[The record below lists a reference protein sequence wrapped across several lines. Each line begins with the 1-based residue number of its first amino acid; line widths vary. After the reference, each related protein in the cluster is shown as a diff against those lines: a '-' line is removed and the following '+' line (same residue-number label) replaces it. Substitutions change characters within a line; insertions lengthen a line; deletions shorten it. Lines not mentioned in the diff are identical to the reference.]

1 MTSNNEDGYKVQ
13 VSDEDLNTLLDYKLE
28 QSSASFLDTSELSDE
43 RQKSTYEY
51 AMIPQGHLKP
61 QGVSRIVSS
70 DTVEA
75 IEGYT
80 AVLSELLFDNNKL
93 AKFKAYDRTPLAY
106 HKATAASEL
115 INHCLFS
122 KNRGWSIL
130 NTWLKSALMWKLSAV
145 TWTYASEEKI
155 SFEEYE
161 VIDST
166 ALDVQLADPEITTTG
181 DIYLDEQTGNYLDVR
196 LKRTKVTNKVVV
208 SPVPPETLR
217 VGRGA
222 TGIHDAS
229 FVGFEEEMTR
239 SEIRERWPDE
249 AEGIDWSS
257 VESNVHYAT
266 QLNTDSLARKQAI
279 GTTLLLGS
287 GDDNQLEATESAVVL
302 RCWVY
307 VDRDGDGIAEL
318 KYIVRVGD
326 TILEEDDADHIQ
338 VATFTPFEIPFELEG
353 LSMSDMVRPST
364 LASTAILRGFVEN
377 TYLTNYA
384 PKIADPNVVDFS
396 ALQNMKPKQ
405 IIASNGNPQ
414 GAVASLPPET
424 ISTGTVPLLQF
435 LQGHKEQATGLSK
448 AAQGLNDA
456 LYVSGNSEAKVA
468 QVQSAAQIR
477 IQFIARRFMETGGRE
492 LLEGIYRT
500 MQKEMRGGSVGGY
513 TGNQRYLDVLIND
526 LPGIEYMSVEADVG
540 DASNQT
546 QLQKLQMIGQQILPA
561 LRDAGAGA
569 VVAPTAASTIAV
581 QAFDAL
587 GLDPLDYLIDINT
600 DEFKQKAEEGQK
612 KDQEAQAKAKQLE
625 ELTQKLAVDLQ
636 QANIDYTNVQAQN
649 AIQDNLK
656 QLMVALDKSEQ
667 EWSKLALEAGKEQ
680 QPMPTKTNIDVLYA
694 KAQGL
699 VTDVMVT
706 TAGATD
712 ASNPAAPQSPQT
724 GDFSG
729 VAGQEGDP
737 VSKLLGV
744 SALN

>member
-28 QSSASFLDTSELSDE
+28 QASASFLDTSELSDE

-106 HKATAASEL
+106 HRATAASEL
-115 INHCLFS
+115 LNHCLFS
-122 KNRGWSIL
+122 KNRGWSVL

-145 TWTYASEEKI
+145 TWTYASEEKV

-166 ALDVQLADPEITTTG
+166 ALDVLLSDPEITTTG

-208 SPVPPETLR
+208 SAVPPETLR

-239 SEIRERWPDE
+239 SEIRERWPE
-249 AEGIDWSS
+249 AAEGVDWSS
-257 VESNVHYAT
+257 VDSNIHYAMN
-266 QLNTDSLARKQAI
+266 LNTDSLARKQAI

-326 TILEEDDADHIQ
+326 TILEEEDADHIQ

-414 GAVASLPPET
+414 GAVASLPPEQ

-456 LYVSGNSEAKVA
+456 LYVSGNSEAKVS

-500 MQKEMRGGSVGGY
+500 MQKEMRGGSVGDY

-600 DEFKQKAEEGQK
+600 DEFKKKAEEGQK
-612 KDQEAQAKAKQLE
+612 SDQEAQAKAKQLE

-636 QANIDYTNVQAQN
+636 KANIDYTNVQAQN

-699 VTDVMVT
+699 VADVMVT

-712 ASNPAAPQSPQT
+712 ASNLATPQEAQPM
-724 GDFSG
+724 GPSG
-729 VAGQEGDP
+729 V
-737 VSKLLGV
+737 LG
-744 SALN
+744 

>member
-1 MTSNNEDGYKVQ
+1 MASYNNEDGYKVQ
-13 VSDEDLNTLLDYKLE
+13 VSDEELNTLLDYKLA

-51 AMIPQGHLKP
+51 AMIPEGHLKP

-115 INHCLFS
+115 LNHCLFS
-122 KNRGWSIL
+122 KNRGWSVL

-145 TWTYASEEKI
+145 TWEYASDETI

-161 VIDST
+161 TIDST
-166 ALDVQLADPEITTTG
+166 ALDVLLSDPEITTTG

-196 LKRTKVTNKVVV
+196 LKRTKVTNKVIV
-208 SPVPPETLR
+208 SAVPPESLR

-222 TGIHDAS
+222 TGVHDAS

-239 SEIRERWPDE
+239 SEIRERWPEQAVNVNWATVD
-249 AEGIDWSS
+249 SS
-257 VESNVHYAT
+257 INYAT
-266 QLNTDSLARKQAI
+266 ELNTDSLARKQAI

-287 GDDNQLEATESAVVL
+287 GDDSQLEATESAVVL

-326 TILEEDDADHIQ
+326 TILEEEDSDHIQ

-414 GAVASLPPET
+414 GAVASLPPEQ

-456 LYVSGNSEAKVA
+456 LYVSGNSEAKVS
-468 QVQSAAQIR
+468 QVQSAAQLR

-492 LLEGIYRT
+492 LLEGIYLT
-500 MQKEMRGGSVGGY
+500 MRKEMRGGSVGDY
-513 TGNQRYLDVLIND
+513 TGNQRYLDVLIDD

-600 DEFKQKAEEGQK
+600 DEFKAKAEEGQK
-612 KDQEAQAKAKQLE
+612 KDQEAKAKAAKLE

-706 TAGATD
+706 TAGASD
-712 ASNPAAPQSPQT
+712 ASNLNAPQEPQPM
-724 GDFSG
+724 GPSG
-729 VAGQEGDP
+729 V
-737 VSKLLGV
+737 LG
-744 SALN
+744 

>member
-106 HKATAASEL
+106 HRATAASEL
-115 INHCLFS
+115 LNHCLFS
-122 KNRGWSIL
+122 KNRGWSVL

-145 TWTYASEEKI
+145 TWTYASEEKV

-166 ALDVQLADPEITTTG
+166 ALDVLLSDPEITTTG

-208 SPVPPETLR
+208 SAVPPETLR

-239 SEIRERWPDE
+239 SEIRERWPE
-249 AEGIDWSS
+249 AAEGVDWSS
-257 VESNVHYAT
+257 VDSNIHYAMN
-266 QLNTDSLARKQAI
+266 LNTDSLARKQAI

-326 TILEEDDADHIQ
+326 TILEEEDADHIQ

-414 GAVASLPPET
+414 GAVASLPPEQ

-456 LYVSGNSEAKVA
+456 LYVSGNSEAKVS
-468 QVQSAAQIR
+468 QVQSAAQLR

-500 MQKEMRGGSVGGY
+500 MQKEMRGGSVGDY

-546 QLQKLQMIGQQILPA
+546 QLQKLQMIGPQILPA

-600 DEFKQKAEEGQK
+600 DEFKKKAEEGQK
-612 KDQEAQAKAKQLE
+612 SDQEAQAKAKQLE

-636 QANIDYTNVQAQN
+636 KANIDYTNVQAQN

-699 VTDVMVT
+699 VADVMVT
-706 TAGATD
+706 TAGASD
-712 ASNPAAPQSPQT
+712 ASNLATPQEAQPM
-724 GDFSG
+724 GPSG
-729 VAGQEGDP
+729 V
-737 VSKLLGV
+737 LG
-744 SALN
+744 

>member
-115 INHCLFS
+115 LNHCLFS
-122 KNRGWSIL
+122 KNRGWSVL

-145 TWTYASEEKI
+145 TWTYASEEKV

-166 ALDVQLADPEITTTG
+166 ALDVLLSDPEITTTG

-208 SPVPPETLR
+208 SAVPPETLR

-239 SEIRERWPDE
+239 SEIRERWPE
-249 AEGIDWSS
+249 AAEGVDWSA
-257 VESNVHYAT
+257 VESGIHYAT
-266 QLNTDSLARKQAI
+266 QLNTDSLARKRAI

-326 TILEEDDADHIQ
+326 TILEEEDADHIQ

-414 GAVASLPPET
+414 GAVASLPPEQ

-456 LYVSGNSEAKVA
+456 LYVSGNSEAKVS

-500 MQKEMRGGSVGGY
+500 MQKEMRGGSVGDY

-546 QLQKLQMIGQQILPA
+546 QLQKLQMIGTQILPA

-600 DEFKQKAEEGQK
+600 DEFKKKAEEGQK
-612 KDQEAQAKAKQLE
+612 SDQEAQAKAKQLE

-636 QANIDYTNVQAQN
+636 KANIDYTNVQAQN

-699 VTDVMVT
+699 VADVMVT

-712 ASNPAAPQSPQT
+712 ASNLATPQEAQPM
-724 GDFSG
+724 GPSG
-729 VAGQEGDP
+729 V
-737 VSKLLGV
+737 LG
-744 SALN
+744 

>member
-28 QSSASFLDTSELSDE
+28 QASASFLDTSELSDE

-106 HKATAASEL
+106 HRATAASEL
-115 INHCLFS
+115 LNHCLFS
-122 KNRGWSIL
+122 KNRGWSVL

-145 TWTYASEEKI
+145 TWTYASEEKV

-166 ALDVQLADPEITTTG
+166 ALDVLLSDPEITTTG

-208 SPVPPETLR
+208 SAVPPETLR

-239 SEIRERWPDE
+239 SEIRERWPE
-249 AEGIDWSS
+249 AAEGVDWSS
-257 VESNVHYAT
+257 VDSNIHYAMN
-266 QLNTDSLARKQAI
+266 LNTDSLARKQAI

-326 TILEEDDADHIQ
+326 TILEEEDADHIQ

-414 GAVASLPPET
+414 GAVASLPPEQ

-456 LYVSGNSEAKVA
+456 LYVSGNSEAKVS
-468 QVQSAAQIR
+468 QVQSAAQLR

-500 MQKEMRGGSVGGY
+500 MQKEMRGGSVGDY

-600 DEFKQKAEEGQK
+600 DEFKKKAEEGQK
-612 KDQEAQAKAKQLE
+612 SDQEAQAKAKQLE

-636 QANIDYTNVQAQN
+636 KANIDYTNVQAQN

-699 VTDVMVT
+699 VADVMVT

-712 ASNPAAPQSPQT
+712 ASNLATPQEAQPM
-724 GDFSG
+724 GPSG
-729 VAGQEGDP
+729 V
-737 VSKLLGV
+737 LG
-744 SALN
+744 

>member
-1 MTSNNEDGYKVQ
+1 MTSNNEDGYKVK
-13 VSDEDLNTLLDYKLE
+13 VSDEDLTTLLDYKLA

-93 AKFKAYDRTPLAY
+93 AKFKAYDRTPLAL

-115 INHCLFS
+115 LNHCLFS
-122 KNRGWSIL
+122 KNRGWSVL

-145 TWTYASEEKI
+145 TWTYASEEKV

-161 VIDST
+161 TIDST
-166 ALDVQLADPEITTTG
+166 ALDVQLSDPEITTTG

-208 SPVPPETLR
+208 SAVPPETLR

-239 SEIRERWPDE
+239 SEIRERWPE
-249 AEGIDWSS
+249 AAEGVDWSS
-257 VESNVHYAT
+257 VDSNIHYAMN
-266 QLNTDSLARKQAI
+266 LNTDSLARKQAI

-326 TILEEDDADHIQ
+326 TILEEEDADHIQ

-414 GAVASLPPET
+414 GAVASLPPEQ

-456 LYVSGNSEAKVA
+456 LYVSGNSEAKVS
-468 QVQSAAQIR
+468 QVQSAAQLR

-500 MQKEMRGGSVGGY
+500 MQKEMRGGSVGDY

-600 DEFKQKAEEGQK
+600 DEFKKKAEEGQK
-612 KDQEAQAKAKQLE
+612 SDQEAQAKAKQLE

-636 QANIDYTNVQAQN
+636 KANIDYTNVQAQN

-699 VTDVMVT
+699 VADVMVT
-706 TAGATD
+706 TAGASD
-712 ASNPAAPQSPQT
+712 ASNLATPQEAQPM
-724 GDFSG
+724 GPSG
-729 VAGQEGDP
+729 V
-737 VSKLLGV
+737 LG
-744 SALN
+744 

>member
-115 INHCLFS
+115 LNHCLFS

-145 TWTYASEEKI
+145 TWTYASEEKV

-166 ALDVQLADPEITTTG
+166 ALDVLLSDPEITTTG

-208 SPVPPETLR
+208 SAVPPETLR

-239 SEIRERWPDE
+239 SEIRERWPE
-249 AEGIDWSS
+249 AAEGVDWSS
-257 VESNVHYAT
+257 VDSNIHYAMN
-266 QLNTDSLARKQAI
+266 LNTDSLARKQAI

-326 TILEEDDADHIQ
+326 TILEEEDADHIQ

-414 GAVASLPPET
+414 GAVASLPPEQ

-456 LYVSGNSEAKVA
+456 LYVSGNSEAKVS

-500 MQKEMRGGSVGGY
+500 MQKEMRGGSVGDY

-569 VVAPTAASTIAV
+569 VVSPTAASTIAV

-600 DEFKQKAEEGQK
+600 DEFKKKAEEGQK
-612 KDQEAQAKAKQLE
+612 SDQEAQAKAKQLE

-636 QANIDYTNVQAQN
+636 KANIDYTNVQAQN

-699 VTDVMVT
+699 VADVMVT

-712 ASNPAAPQSPQT
+712 ASNLATPQEAQPM
-724 GDFSG
+724 GPSG
-729 VAGQEGDP
+729 V
-737 VSKLLGV
+737 LG
-744 SALN
+744 

>member
-1 MTSNNEDGYKVQ
+1 MASNNEDGYKVA
-13 VSDEDLNTLLDYKLE
+13 VSDEDLTTLLDYKLS
-28 QSSASFLDTSELSDE
+28 QASASFLDTSELSDE

-51 AMIPQGHLKP
+51 AMIAQGHLKP

-115 INHCLFS
+115 LNHCLFS

-239 SEIRERWPDE
+239 SEIRERWPE
-249 AEGIDWSS
+249 QAEGIDWSA

-414 GAVASLPPET
+414 GAVASLPPEQ

-492 LLEGIYRT
+492 LLEGLYMT

-513 TGNQRYLDVLIND
+513 TGNQRYLDVSIND

-712 ASNPAAPQSPQT
+712 ASNPAMPQEAPT

-729 VAGQEGDP
+729 VAG
-737 VSKLLGV
+737 
-744 SALN
+744 

>member
-1 MTSNNEDGYKVQ
+1 MTSYNEDGYKVQ
-13 VSDEDLNTLLDYKLE
+13 VSDEELNTLLDYKLT

-93 AKFKAYDRTPLAY
+93 AKFKSYDRTPLAY
-106 HKATAASEL
+106 HRATAASEL
-115 INHCLFS
+115 LNHCLFS
-122 KNRGWSIL
+122 KNRGWSVL

-145 TWTYASEEKI
+145 TWTYASEETI

-161 VIDST
+161 TIDST
-166 ALDVQLADPEITTTG
+166 SLDVELADPEITTTG

-208 SPVPPETLR
+208 SAVPPESLR

-239 SEIRERWPDE
+239 SEIRERWPE
-249 AEGIDWSS
+249 QAESVDWST
-257 VESNVHYAT
+257 VETGVHYAT
-266 QLNTDSLARKQAI
+266 ELNTDALARKQAI

-287 GDDNQLEATESAVVL
+287 GDDNQLEATESAVIL

-326 TILEEDDADHIQ
+326 TILEEEDADHIQ

-414 GAVASLPPET
+414 GAVASLPPEQ

-456 LYVSGNSEAKVA
+456 LYVSGNSEAKVS
-468 QVQSAAQIR
+468 QVQSAAQLR

-500 MQKEMRGGSVGGY
+500 MRKEMRGGSVGDY
-513 TGNQRYLDVLIND
+513 TGNQRYLDVLIDD

-600 DEFKQKAEEGQK
+600 DEFKAKAEEGQK
-612 KDQEAQAKAKQLE
+612 KDQEAKAKAAKLE

-667 EWSKLALEAGKEQ
+667 EWSKLALDAGKEQ
-680 QPMPTKTNIDVLYA
+680 QPMPTKTNIDTLYA
-694 KAQGL
+694 KAQAL
-699 VTDVMVT
+699 VTNVMTT
-706 TAGATD
+706 TAGAT
-712 ASNPAAPQSPQT
+712 AAPTAPEEAPM
-724 GDFSG
+724 GAPPG
-729 VAGQEGDP
+729 V
-737 VSKLLGV
+737 LG
-744 SALN
+744 

>member
-106 HKATAASEL
+106 HRATAASEL
-115 INHCLFS
+115 LNHCLFS
-122 KNRGWSIL
+122 KNRGWSVL

-145 TWTYASEEKI
+145 TWTYASEEKV

-166 ALDVQLADPEITTTG
+166 ALDVLLSDPEITTTG

-208 SPVPPETLR
+208 SAVPPETLR

-239 SEIRERWPDE
+239 SEIRERWPE
-249 AEGIDWSS
+249 AAEGVDWSS
-257 VESNVHYAT
+257 VDSNIHYAMN
-266 QLNTDSLARKQAI
+266 LNTDSLARKQAI

-326 TILEEDDADHIQ
+326 TILEEEDADHIQ

-384 PKIADPNVVDFS
+384 PKIADQNVVDFS

-414 GAVASLPPET
+414 GAVASLPPEQ

-456 LYVSGNSEAKVA
+456 LYVSGNSEAKVS
-468 QVQSAAQIR
+468 QVQSAAQLR

-500 MQKEMRGGSVGGY
+500 MQKEMRGGSVGDY

-600 DEFKQKAEEGQK
+600 DEFKKKAEEGQK
-612 KDQEAQAKAKQLE
+612 SDQEAQAKAKQLE

-636 QANIDYTNVQAQN
+636 KANIDYTNVQAQN

-699 VTDVMVT
+699 VADVMVT

-712 ASNPAAPQSPQT
+712 ASNLATPQEAQPM
-724 GDFSG
+724 GPSG
-729 VAGQEGDP
+729 V
-737 VSKLLGV
+737 LG
-744 SALN
+744 

>member
-115 INHCLFS
+115 LNHCLFS

-145 TWTYASEEKI
+145 TWTYASEEKV

-166 ALDVQLADPEITTTG
+166 ALDVLLSDPEITTTG

-208 SPVPPETLR
+208 SAVPPETLR

-239 SEIRERWPDE
+239 SEIRERWPE
-249 AEGIDWSS
+249 AAEGVDWSS
-257 VESNVHYAT
+257 VDSNVHYAT
-266 QLNTDSLARKQAI
+266 NLNTDSLARKQAI

-326 TILEEDDADHIQ
+326 TILEEEDADHIQ

-414 GAVASLPPET
+414 GAVASLPPEQ

-456 LYVSGNSEAKVA
+456 LYVSGNSEAKVS
-468 QVQSAAQIR
+468 QVQSAAQLR

-500 MQKEMRGGSVGGY
+500 MQKEMRGGSVGDY

-600 DEFKQKAEEGQK
+600 DEFKKKAEEGQK
-612 KDQEAQAKAKQLE
+612 SDQEAQAKAKQLE

-636 QANIDYTNVQAQN
+636 KANIDYTNVQAQN

-699 VTDVMVT
+699 VADVMVT

-712 ASNPAAPQSPQT
+712 ASNLATPQEAQPM
-724 GDFSG
+724 GPSG
-729 VAGQEGDP
+729 V
-737 VSKLLGV
+737 LG
-744 SALN
+744 

>member
-115 INHCLFS
+115 LNHCLFS

-145 TWTYASEEKI
+145 TWTYASEEKV

-166 ALDVQLADPEITTTG
+166 ALDVLLSDPEITTTG

-208 SPVPPETLR
+208 SAVPPETLR

-239 SEIRERWPDE
+239 SEIRERWPE
-249 AEGIDWSS
+249 AAEGVDWSS
-257 VESNVHYAT
+257 VDSNIHYAMN
-266 QLNTDSLARKQAI
+266 LNTDSLARKQAI

-326 TILEEDDADHIQ
+326 TILEEEDADHIQ

-414 GAVASLPPET
+414 GAVASLPPEQ

-456 LYVSGNSEAKVA
+456 LYVSGNSEAKVS
-468 QVQSAAQIR
+468 QVQSAAQLR

-500 MQKEMRGGSVGGY
+500 MQKEMRGGSVGDY

-600 DEFKQKAEEGQK
+600 DEFKKKAEEGQK
-612 KDQEAQAKAKQLE
+612 SDQEAQAKAKQLE

-636 QANIDYTNVQAQN
+636 KANIDYTNVQAQN

-699 VTDVMVT
+699 VADVMVT

-712 ASNPAAPQSPQT
+712 ASNLATPQETQPM
-724 GDFSG
+724 GPSG
-729 VAGQEGDP
+729 V
-737 VSKLLGV
+737 LG
-744 SALN
+744 

>member
-115 INHCLFS
+115 LNHCLFS

-145 TWTYASEEKI
+145 TWTYASEEKV

-166 ALDVQLADPEITTTG
+166 ALDVLLSDPEITTTG

-208 SPVPPETLR
+208 SAVPPETLR

-239 SEIRERWPDE
+239 SEIRERWPE
-249 AEGIDWSS
+249 AAEGVDWSS
-257 VESNVHYAT
+257 VDSNIHYAMN
-266 QLNTDSLARKQAI
+266 LNTDSLARKQAI

-326 TILEEDDADHIQ
+326 TILEEEDADHIQ

-414 GAVASLPPET
+414 GAVASLPPEQ

-456 LYVSGNSEAKVA
+456 LYVSGNSEAKVS
-468 QVQSAAQIR
+468 QVQSAAQLR

-500 MQKEMRGGSVGGY
+500 MQKEMRGGSVGDY

-546 QLQKLQMIGQQILPA
+546 QLQKLQMIGTQILPA

-600 DEFKQKAEEGQK
+600 DEFKKKAEEGQK
-612 KDQEAQAKAKQLE
+612 SDQEAQAKAKQLE

-636 QANIDYTNVQAQN
+636 KANIDYTNVQAQN

-699 VTDVMVT
+699 VADVMVT

-712 ASNPAAPQSPQT
+712 ASNLATPQEAQPM
-724 GDFSG
+724 GPSG
-729 VAGQEGDP
+729 V
-737 VSKLLGV
+737 LG
-744 SALN
+744 

>member
-1 MTSNNEDGYKVQ
+1 MTSNNEDGYKVK
-13 VSDEDLNTLLDYKLE
+13 VSDEDLTTLLDYKLA

-93 AKFKAYDRTPLAY
+93 AKFKAYDRTPLAL

-115 INHCLFS
+115 LNHCLFS
-122 KNRGWSIL
+122 KNRGWSVL

-145 TWTYASEEKI
+145 TWTYASEEKV

-166 ALDVQLADPEITTTG
+166 ALDVLLSDPEITTTG
-181 DIYLDEQTGNYLDVR
+181 DIYLDERSGNYLDVR

-208 SPVPPETLR
+208 SAVPPETLR

-239 SEIRERWPDE
+239 SEIRERWPE
-249 AEGIDWSS
+249 AAEGVDWSS
-257 VESNVHYAT
+257 VESGIHYAT

-326 TILEEDDADHIQ
+326 TILEEEDADHIQ

-414 GAVASLPPET
+414 GAVASLPPEQ

-456 LYVSGNSEAKVA
+456 LYVSGNSEAKVS

-492 LLEGIYRT
+492 LLEGIYLT
-500 MQKEMRGGSVGGY
+500 MQKEMRGGSVGAY
-513 TGNQRYLDVLIND
+513 TGNARYLNVLIDD
-526 LPGIEYMSVEADVG
+526 LPGIEFMSVEADVG

-546 QLQKLQMIGQQILPA
+546 KIQKLNMIGQQILPA

-581 QAFDAL
+581 QAFEAL

-600 DEFKQKAEEGQK
+600 EEFRQKAEEGQK
-612 KDQEAQAKAKQLE
+612 SDQEAQAKAKMLE
-625 ELTQKLAVDLQ
+625 EETQKLAVAMQ
-636 QANIDYTNVQAQN
+636 QSNIDYTNVQAQN

-667 EWSKLALEAGKEQ
+667 EWTKIGLDAGKHEQ
-680 QPMPTKTNIDVLYA
+680 VMPAKSDIDALYA
-694 KAQGL
+694 KAQKL
-699 VTDVMVT
+699 VSNVMM
-706 TAGATD
+706 
-712 ASNPAAPQSPQT
+712 SNVPAADADPQGLPAQQPNPEQ
-724 GDFSG
+724 
-729 VAGQEGDP
+729 QEG
-737 VSKLLGV
+737 VGV
-744 SALN
+744 

>member
-1 MTSNNEDGYKVQ
+1 MTSNNEDGYKVK

-28 QSSASFLDTSELSDE
+28 QASASFLDTSELSDE

-115 INHCLFS
+115 LNHCLFS

-145 TWTYASEEKI
+145 TWTYASEEKV

-166 ALDVQLADPEITTTG
+166 ALDVLLSDPEITTTG

-208 SPVPPETLR
+208 SAVPPETLR

-239 SEIRERWPDE
+239 SEIRERWPE
-249 AEGIDWSS
+249 AAEGVDWSS
-257 VESNVHYAT
+257 VDSNIHYAMN
-266 QLNTDSLARKQAI
+266 LNTDSLARKQAI

-326 TILEEDDADHIQ
+326 TILEEEDADHIQ

-414 GAVASLPPET
+414 GAVASLPPEQ

-456 LYVSGNSEAKVA
+456 LYVSGNSEAKVS
-468 QVQSAAQIR
+468 QVQSAAQLR

-500 MQKEMRGGSVGGY
+500 MQKEMRGGSVGDY

-600 DEFKQKAEEGQK
+600 DEFKKKAEEGQK
-612 KDQEAQAKAKQLE
+612 SDQEAQAKAKQLE

-636 QANIDYTNVQAQN
+636 KANIDYTNVQAQN

-699 VTDVMVT
+699 VADVMVT
-706 TAGATD
+706 TAGASD
-712 ASNPAAPQSPQT
+712 ASNLATPQEAQPM
-724 GDFSG
+724 GPSG
-729 VAGQEGDP
+729 V
-737 VSKLLGV
+737 LG
-744 SALN
+744 

>member
-115 INHCLFS
+115 LNHCLFS

-145 TWTYASEEKI
+145 TWTYASEEKV

-166 ALDVQLADPEITTTG
+166 ALDVLLSDPEITTTG

-208 SPVPPETLR
+208 SAVPPETLR

-239 SEIRERWPDE
+239 SEIRERWPE
-249 AEGIDWSS
+249 AAEGVDWSS
-257 VESNVHYAT
+257 VDSNIHYAMN
-266 QLNTDSLARKQAI
+266 LNTDSLARKQAI

-326 TILEEDDADHIQ
+326 TILEEEDADHIQ

-414 GAVASLPPET
+414 GAVASLPPEQ

-456 LYVSGNSEAKVA
+456 LYVSGNSEAKVS
-468 QVQSAAQIR
+468 QVQSAAQLR

-500 MQKEMRGGSVGGY
+500 MQKEMRGGSVGDY

-600 DEFKQKAEEGQK
+600 DEFKKKAEEGQK
-612 KDQEAQAKAKQLE
+612 SDQEAQAKAKQLE

-636 QANIDYTNVQAQN
+636 KANIDYTNVQAQN

-699 VTDVMVT
+699 VADVMVT

-712 ASNPAAPQSPQT
+712 ASNLATPQEAQPM
-724 GDFSG
+724 GPSG
-729 VAGQEGDP
+729 V
-737 VSKLLGV
+737 LG
-744 SALN
+744 

>member
-1 MTSNNEDGYKVQ
+1 MSSNNEDGYKVA
-13 VSDEDLNTLLDYKLE
+13 VSDEELTTLLDYKLA
-28 QSSASFLDTSELSDE
+28 QSSSSFLDTSELSDE
-43 RQKSTYEY
+43 RQKSTFEY

-75 IEGYT
+75 IEGYS

-106 HKATAASEL
+106 HQATAASEL

-122 KNRGWSIL
+122 KNRGWSVL

-145 TWTYASEEKI
+145 TWSYVAEEKI
-155 SFEEYE
+155 SFEEYDT
-161 VIDST
+161 IDST
-166 ALDVQLADPEITTTG
+166 ALDVLLADPEITTTG
-181 DIYLDEQTGNYLDVR
+181 DIYLDEQSGNYLDVR
-196 LKRTKVTNKVVV
+196 LKRTKVTNKVIF
-208 SPVPPETLR
+208 SPVPPESLR
-217 VGRGA
+217 VNAGA
-222 TGIHDAS
+222 TGAHDAS
-229 FVGFEEEMTR
+229 FMGFEEEYTR
-239 SEIRERWPDE
+239 SEIRERWVE
-249 AEGIDWSS
+249 TAGGVDWAT
-257 VESNVHYAT
+257 VEDTISTAS
-266 QLNTDSLARKQAI
+266 NTDALARKRAI

-287 GDDNQLEATESAVVL
+287 GDDNQLEANQTAVVL
-302 RCWVY
+302 RCWTY

-338 VATFTPFEIPFELEG
+338 IATFTPFEIPFELEG

-405 IIASNGNPQ
+405 IIASNGNPMS
-414 GAVASLPPET
+414 AVASLPPEQ

-456 LYVSGNSEAKVA
+456 LYVSGNSEAKVS
-468 QVQSAAQIR
+468 QVQSAAQLR

-492 LLEGIYRT
+492 LLEGIYKT
-500 MQKEMRGGSVGGY
+500 MRKEMRGGSVGDY
-513 TGNQRYLDVLIND
+513 TGNQRYLDVSIDD
-526 LPGIEYMSVEADVG
+526 LPGIEYMTVEADVG

-546 QLQKLQMIGQQILPA
+546 KLQKLQMIGQQILPA

-600 DEFKQKAEEGQK
+600 EDFKQKAEEGQK
-612 KDQEAQAKAKQLE
+612 RDQEAQAKASKLE
-625 ELTQKLAVDLQ
+625 ELTQKLAIDLQ

-667 EWSKLALEAGKEQ
+667 EWSKLALDAGKEQ
-680 QPMPTKTNIDVLYA
+680 QPMPSKTNIDTLYA
-694 KAQGL
+694 KAQSL
-699 VTDVMVT
+699 VANVMTT
-706 TAGATD
+706 TAGVTD
-712 ASNPAAPQSPQT
+712 APTAPTEAPA
-724 GDFSG
+724 G
-729 VAGQEGDP
+729 VPMG
-737 VSKLLGV
+737 
-744 SALN
+744 

>member
-1 MTSNNEDGYKVQ
+1 MSSTNEDGYKVQ
-13 VSDEDLNTLLDYKLE
+13 VSNEDLNTLLDYKLE
-28 QSSASFLDTSELSDE
+28 QASASFLDTSELSDE

-51 AMIPQGHLKP
+51 AMIAQGHLKP

-500 MQKEMRGGSVGGY
+500 MQKEMRGGSVGDY

-546 QLQKLQMIGQQILPA
+546 QLQKLQMIGTQILPA

-729 VAGQEGDP
+729 VAG
-737 VSKLLGV
+737 
-744 SALN
+744 

>member
-115 INHCLFS
+115 LNHCLFS

-145 TWTYASEEKI
+145 TWTYASEEKV

-166 ALDVQLADPEITTTG
+166 ALDVLLSDPEITTTG

-208 SPVPPETLR
+208 SAVPPETLR

-239 SEIRERWPDE
+239 SEIRERWPE
-249 AEGIDWSS
+249 AAEGVDWSA
-257 VESNVHYAT
+257 VESGIHYAT

-326 TILEEDDADHIQ
+326 TILEEEDADHIQ

-414 GAVASLPPET
+414 GAVASLPPEQ

-456 LYVSGNSEAKVA
+456 LYVSGNSEAKVS
-468 QVQSAAQIR
+468 QVQSAAQLR

-500 MQKEMRGGSVGGY
+500 MQKEMRGGSVGDY

-600 DEFKQKAEEGQK
+600 DEFKKKAEEGQK
-612 KDQEAQAKAKQLE
+612 SDQEAQAKAKQLE

-636 QANIDYTNVQAQN
+636 KANIDYTNVQAQN

-699 VTDVMVT
+699 VADVMVT
-706 TAGATD
+706 TAGASD
-712 ASNPAAPQSPQT
+712 ASNLATPQEAQPM
-724 GDFSG
+724 GPSG
-729 VAGQEGDP
+729 V
-737 VSKLLGV
+737 LG
-744 SALN
+744 

>member
-1 MTSNNEDGYKVQ
+1 MSSTNEDGYKVQ
-13 VSDEDLNTLLDYKLE
+13 VSNEDLNTLLDYKLE
-28 QSSASFLDTSELSDE
+28 QASASFLDTSELSDE

-51 AMIPQGHLKP
+51 AMIAQGHLKP

-326 TILEEDDADHIQ
+326 TILEEEDADHIQ

-729 VAGQEGDP
+729 VAG
-737 VSKLLGV
+737 
-744 SALN
+744 

>member
-115 INHCLFS
+115 LNHCLFS

-145 TWTYASEEKI
+145 TWTYASEEKV

-166 ALDVQLADPEITTTG
+166 ALDVLLSDPEITTTG

-208 SPVPPETLR
+208 SAVPPETLR

-239 SEIRERWPDE
+239 SEIRERWPE
-249 AEGIDWSS
+249 AAEGVDWSS
-257 VESNVHYAT
+257 VDSNVHYAT
-266 QLNTDSLARKQAI
+266 NLNTDSLARKQAI

-326 TILEEDDADHIQ
+326 TILEEEDADHIQ

-414 GAVASLPPET
+414 GAVASLPPEQ

-456 LYVSGNSEAKVA
+456 LYVSGNSEAKVS

-500 MQKEMRGGSVGGY
+500 MQKEMRGGSVGDY

-600 DEFKQKAEEGQK
+600 DEFKKKAEEGQK
-612 KDQEAQAKAKQLE
+612 SDQEAQAKAKQLE

-636 QANIDYTNVQAQN
+636 KANIDYTNVQAQN

-699 VTDVMVT
+699 VADVMVT

-712 ASNPAAPQSPQT
+712 ASNLATPQEAQPM
-724 GDFSG
+724 GPSG
-729 VAGQEGDP
+729 V
-737 VSKLLGV
+737 LG
-744 SALN
+744 

>member
-1 MTSNNEDGYKVQ
+1 MTSNNEDGYKVK
-13 VSDEDLNTLLDYKLE
+13 VSDEDLTTLLDYKLA
-28 QSSASFLDTSELSDE
+28 QSSSSFLDTSELSDE

-93 AKFKAYDRTPLAY
+93 AKFKAYDRTPLAL

-115 INHCLFS
+115 LNHCLFS
-122 KNRGWSIL
+122 KNRGWSVL

-145 TWTYASEEKI
+145 TWTYASEEKV

-166 ALDVQLADPEITTTG
+166 ALDVLLSDPEITTTG
-181 DIYLDEQTGNYLDVR
+181 DIYLDERSGNYLDVR

-208 SPVPPETLR
+208 SAVPPETLR

-239 SEIRERWPDE
+239 SEIRERWPE
-249 AEGIDWSS
+249 AAEGVDWSA
-257 VESNVHYAT
+257 VESGIHYAT

-326 TILEEDDADHIQ
+326 TILEEEDADHIQ

-414 GAVASLPPET
+414 GAVASLPPEQ

-456 LYVSGNSEAKVA
+456 LYVSGNSEAKVS
-468 QVQSAAQIR
+468 QVQSAAQLR

-492 LLEGIYRT
+492 LLEGIYLT
-500 MQKEMRGGSVGGY
+500 MQKEMRGGSVGAY
-513 TGNQRYLDVLIND
+513 TGNARYLNVLIDD
-526 LPGIEYMSVEADVG
+526 LPGIEFMSVEADVG

-546 QLQKLQMIGQQILPA
+546 KIQKLNMIGQQILPA

-581 QAFDAL
+581 QAFEAL

-600 DEFKQKAEEGQK
+600 EEFRQKAEEGQK
-612 KDQEAQAKAKQLE
+612 SDQEAQAKAKMLE
-625 ELTQKLAVDLQ
+625 EETQKLAVAMQ
-636 QANIDYTNVQAQN
+636 QSNIDYTNVQAQN

-667 EWSKLALEAGKEQ
+667 EWTKIGLDAGKHEQ
-680 QPMPTKTNIDVLYA
+680 VMPAKSDIDALYA
-694 KAQGL
+694 KAQKL
-699 VTDVMVT
+699 VSNVMM
-706 TAGATD
+706 
-712 ASNPAAPQSPQT
+712 SNVPAADADPQGLPAQQPNPEQ
-724 GDFSG
+724 
-729 VAGQEGDP
+729 QEG
-737 VSKLLGV
+737 VGV
-744 SALN
+744 

>member
-1 MTSNNEDGYKVQ
+1 MTSNNEDGYKVK
-13 VSDEDLNTLLDYKLE
+13 VSDEDLTTLLDYKLA
-28 QSSASFLDTSELSDE
+28 QSSSSFLDTSELSDE

-93 AKFKAYDRTPLAY
+93 AKFKAYDRTPLAL

-115 INHCLFS
+115 LNHCLFS
-122 KNRGWSIL
+122 KNRGWSVL

-145 TWTYASEEKI
+145 TWTYASEEKV

-166 ALDVQLADPEITTTG
+166 ALDVLLSDPEITTTG
-181 DIYLDEQTGNYLDVR
+181 DIYLDERSGNYLDVR

-208 SPVPPETLR
+208 SAVPPETLR

-239 SEIRERWPDE
+239 SEIRERWPE
-249 AEGIDWSS
+249 AAEGVDWSA
-257 VESNVHYAT
+257 VESGIHYAT

-326 TILEEDDADHIQ
+326 TILEEEDADHIQ

-414 GAVASLPPET
+414 GAVASLPPEQ

-456 LYVSGNSEAKVA
+456 LYVSGNSEAKVS

-500 MQKEMRGGSVGGY
+500 MQKEMRGGSVGDY

-546 QLQKLQMIGQQILPA
+546 QLQKLQMIGTQILPA

-600 DEFKQKAEEGQK
+600 DEFKKKAEEGQK
-612 KDQEAQAKAKQLE
+612 SDQEAQAKAKQLE

-636 QANIDYTNVQAQN
+636 KANIDYTNVQAQN

-699 VTDVMVT
+699 VADVMVT

-712 ASNPAAPQSPQT
+712 ASNLATPQEAQPM
-724 GDFSG
+724 GPSG
-729 VAGQEGDP
+729 V
-737 VSKLLGV
+737 LG
-744 SALN
+744 

>member
-1 MTSNNEDGYKVQ
+1 MTSYNEDGYKVQ
-13 VSDEDLNTLLDYKLE
+13 VSDEELNTLLDYKLT

-93 AKFKAYDRTPLAY
+93 AKFKSYDRTPLAY
-106 HKATAASEL
+106 HRATAASEL
-115 INHCLFS
+115 LNHCLFS
-122 KNRGWSIL
+122 KNRGWSVL

-145 TWTYASEEKI
+145 TWTYASEETI

-161 VIDST
+161 TIDST
-166 ALDVQLADPEITTTG
+166 SLDVELADPEITTTG

-208 SPVPPETLR
+208 SAVPPESLR

-239 SEIRERWPDE
+239 SEIRERWPE
-249 AEGIDWSS
+249 QAESVDWST
-257 VESNVHYAT
+257 VETGVHYAT
-266 QLNTDSLARKQAI
+266 ELNTDALARKQAI

-287 GDDNQLEATESAVVL
+287 GDDNQLEATESAVIL

-326 TILEEDDADHIQ
+326 TILEEEDADHIQ

-414 GAVASLPPET
+414 GAVASLPPEQ

-456 LYVSGNSEAKVA
+456 LYVSGNSEAKVS
-468 QVQSAAQIR
+468 QVQSAAQLR

-500 MQKEMRGGSVGGY
+500 MRKEMRGGSVGDY
-513 TGNQRYLDVLIND
+513 TGNQRYLDVLIDD

-600 DEFKQKAEEGQK
+600 DEFKAKAEEGQK
-612 KDQEAQAKAKQLE
+612 KDQEAKAKAAKLE

-667 EWSKLALEAGKEQ
+667 EWSKLALDAGKEQ
-680 QPMPTKTNIDVLYA
+680 QPMPTKTNIDALYA
-694 KAQGL
+694 KAQAL
-699 VTDVMVT
+699 VTNVMTT
-706 TAGATD
+706 TAGVA
-712 ASNPAAPQSPQT
+712 AAPTAPEEAPM
-724 GDFSG
+724 GAPPG
-729 VAGQEGDP
+729 V
-737 VSKLLGV
+737 LG
-744 SALN
+744 

>member
-1 MTSNNEDGYKVQ
+1 MSSNNEDGYKVE
-13 VSDEDLNTLLDYKLE
+13 VSDEDLNTLLDYKLA

-122 KNRGWSIL
+122 KNRGWSVC

-145 TWTYASEEKI
+145 TWAYVAEEKI

-161 VIDST
+161 TIDST
-166 ALDVQLADPEITTTG
+166 ALDILLADPEITTTG

-196 LKRTKVTNKVVV
+196 LKRTKTTNKVIV
-208 SPVPPETLR
+208 SAVPPETLR
-217 VGRGA
+217 VSRGA

-239 SEIRERWPDE
+239 SEIRERWPE
-249 AEGIDWSS
+249 KAEGVDWAT
-257 VESNVHYAT
+257 VENNVHYAT

-318 KYIVRVGD
+318 KYFVRVGD
-326 TILEEDDADHIQ
+326 TILHEDDADHIQ

-353 LSMSDMVRPST
+353 LSMADMVRPST

-405 IIASNGNPQ
+405 IIASNGNPTS
-414 GAVASLPPET
+414 AVASLPPEQ

-456 LYVSGNSEAKVA
+456 LYVSGNSEAKVS
-468 QVQSAAQIR
+468 QVQSAAQLR

-492 LLEGIYRT
+492 LLEGIYKT
-500 MQKEMRGGSVGGY
+500 MRKEMRGGSVGNY
-513 TGNQRYLDVLIND
+513 TGNQRYLDVSIDD
-526 LPGIEYMSVEADVG
+526 LPGIEYMTVEADVG

-546 QLQKLQMIGQQILPA
+546 KLQKLQMIGQQILPA

-600 DEFKQKAEEGQK
+600 EDFKQKAEEGQK
-612 KDQEAQAKAKQLE
+612 RDQEAQAKASKLE
-625 ELTQKLAVDLQ
+625 ELTQKLAIDLQ

-667 EWSKLALEAGKEQ
+667 EWSKLALDAGKEQ
-680 QPMPTKTNIDVLYA
+680 QPMPTKTNIDTLYE
-694 KAQGL
+694 KAQAL
-699 VTDVMVT
+699 VANVMTT
-706 TAGATD
+706 TAGSSAPPT
-712 ASNPAAPQSPQT
+712 SPQEAPQGAPQ
-724 GDFSG
+724 GL
-729 VAGQEGDP
+729 AG
-737 VSKLLGV
+737 
-744 SALN
+744 

>member
-1 MTSNNEDGYKVQ
+1 MSSNNEDGYKVP
-13 VSDEDLNTLLDYKLE
+13 VSDEELTTLLDYKLA
-28 QSSASFLDTSELSDE
+28 QSSSSFLDTSELSDE
-43 RQKSTYEY
+43 RQKATYEY

-122 KNRGWSIL
+122 KNRGWSVM

-145 TWTYASEEKI
+145 TWSYVAEEKV

-161 VIDST
+161 TIDST
-166 ALDVQLADPEITTTG
+166 ALDILLADPEITTTG

-196 LKRTKVTNKVVV
+196 LKRTKVTNKVIV
-208 SPVPPETLR
+208 SAVPPETLR
-217 VGRGA
+217 VNRGA
-222 TGIHDAS
+222 TGVHDAS

-239 SEIRERWPDE
+239 SEIREQWPDK
-249 AEGIDWSS
+249 AGDIDWST
-257 VESNVHYAT
+257 VEGTLNFSNS
-266 QLNTDSLARKQAI
+266 TDALARKMAI
-279 GTTLLLGS
+279 GTTLILGTA
-287 GDDNQLEATESAVVL
+287 DDNQLEATETAVVL
-302 RCWVY
+302 RCWTY

-318 KYIVRVGD
+318 KYVVRVGD
-326 TILEEDDADHIQ
+326 TILYEDDADHIQ

-353 LSMSDMVRPST
+353 LSMADMVRPST
-364 LASTAILRGFVEN
+364 LAGTAILRGFVEN

-414 GAVASLPPET
+414 GAVASLPPEQ

-456 LYVSGNSEAKVA
+456 LYVSGNSEAKVS
-468 QVQSAAQIR
+468 QVQSAAQLR

-492 LLEGIYRT
+492 LLEGIYKT
-500 MQKEMRGGSVGGY
+500 MRKEMRGGTVGNY
-513 TGNQRYLDVLIND
+513 TGNQRYLDVSIDD
-526 LPGIEYMSVEADVG
+526 LPGIEYMTVEADVG
-540 DASNQT
+540 DASNQS

-569 VVAPTAASTIAV
+569 VVSPTAASTIAV
-581 QAFDAL
+581 QALDAL

-600 DEFKQKAEEGQK
+600 EEFKKKAEEGQK
-612 KDQEAQAKAKQLE
+612 SDQEAQAKAQQLE
-625 ELTQKLAVDLQ
+625 ELTQQLAIDLQ
-636 QANIDYTNVQAQN
+636 KANIDYTNVQAQN

-667 EWSKLALEAGKEQ
+667 EWTKLALDAGKEQ
-680 QPMPTKTNIDVLYA
+680 QPIPSKSNIDALYA
-694 KAQGL
+694 KAQAL
-699 VTDVMVT
+699 VTNVMTT
-706 TAGATD
+706 TAG
-712 ASNPAAPQSPQT
+712 SSAAPDPSTQQPNPESMGGPA
-724 GDFSG
+724 G
-729 VAGQEGDP
+729 V
-737 VSKLLGV
+737 
-744 SALN
+744 

>member
-1 MTSNNEDGYKVQ
+1 MSSNNEDGYKVP
-13 VSDEDLNTLLDYKLE
+13 VSDEELTTLLDYKLA
-28 QSSASFLDTSELSDE
+28 QSSSSFLDTSELSDE
-43 RQKSTYEY
+43 RQKATYEY

-122 KNRGWSIL
+122 KNRGWSVL

-145 TWTYASEEKI
+145 TWSYVAEEKV

-161 VIDST
+161 TIDST
-166 ALDVQLADPEITTTG
+166 ALDILLADPEITTTG

-196 LKRTKVTNKVVV
+196 LKRTKVTNKVIV
-208 SPVPPETLR
+208 SAVPPETLR
-217 VGRGA
+217 VNRGA
-222 TGIHDAS
+222 TGVHDAS

-239 SEIRERWPDE
+239 SEIREQWPDK
-249 AEGIDWSS
+249 AGDIDWST
-257 VESNVHYAT
+257 VEGSISFGNSIDA
-266 QLNTDSLARKQAI
+266 LARKRAI
-279 GTTLLLGS
+279 GTTLILGTA
-287 GDDNQLEATESAVVL
+287 DDNQLEATETAVVL
-302 RCWVY
+302 RCWTY

-318 KYIVRVGD
+318 KYVVRVGG
-326 TILEEDDADHIQ
+326 TILYEDDADHIQ

-353 LSMSDMVRPST
+353 LSMADMVRPST
-364 LASTAILRGFVEN
+364 LAGTAILRGFVEN

-405 IIASNGNPQ
+405 IIASNGSPQ
-414 GAVASLPPET
+414 GAVASLPPEQ

-456 LYVSGNSEAKVA
+456 LYVSGNSEAKVS
-468 QVQSAAQIR
+468 QVQSAAQLR

-492 LLEGIYRT
+492 LLEGIYKT
-500 MQKEMRGGSVGGY
+500 MRKEMRGGTVGNY
-513 TGNQRYLDVLIND
+513 TGNQRYLDVSIDD
-526 LPGIEYMSVEADVG
+526 LPGIEYMTVEADVG
-540 DASNQT
+540 DASNQST
-546 QLQKLQMIGQQILPA
+546 LQKLQMIGQQILPA

-569 VVAPTAASTIAV
+569 VVSPTAASTIAV
-581 QAFDAL
+581 QALDAL

-600 DEFKQKAEEGQK
+600 EEFKKKAEEGQK
-612 KDQEAQAKAKQLE
+612 SDQEAQAKAQQLE
-625 ELTQKLAVDLQ
+625 ELTQQLAIDLQ
-636 QANIDYTNVQAQN
+636 KANIDYTNVQAQN
-649 AIQDNLK
+649 SIQDNLK

-667 EWSKLALEAGKEQ
+667 EWTKLALDAGKEQ
-680 QPMPTKTNIDVLYA
+680 QPIPSKSNIDALYA
-694 KAQGL
+694 KAQAL
-699 VTDVMVT
+699 VTNVMTT
-706 TAGATD
+706 TAG
-712 ASNPAAPQSPQT
+712 SSAAPDPSTQQPNPESMGGPA
-724 GDFSG
+724 G
-729 VAGQEGDP
+729 V
-737 VSKLLGV
+737 
-744 SALN
+744 

>member
-1 MTSNNEDGYKVQ
+1 MTSNNEDGYKVK
-13 VSDEDLNTLLDYKLE
+13 VSDEDLTTLLDYKLA

-93 AKFKAYDRTPLAY
+93 AKFKAYDRTPLAL

-115 INHCLFS
+115 LNHCLFS
-122 KNRGWSIL
+122 KNRGWSVL

-161 VIDST
+161 TIDST
-166 ALDVQLADPEITTTG
+166 ALDVQLSDPEITTTG

-208 SPVPPETLR
+208 SAVPPETLR

-239 SEIRERWPDE
+239 SEIRERWPE
-249 AEGIDWSS
+249 AAEGVDWSA
-257 VESNVHYAT
+257 VESGIHYAT
-266 QLNTDSLARKQAI
+266 QLNTDSLARKRAI

-326 TILEEDDADHIQ
+326 TILEEEDADHIQ

-414 GAVASLPPET
+414 GAVASLPPEQ

-456 LYVSGNSEAKVA
+456 LYVSGNSEAKVS

-500 MQKEMRGGSVGGY
+500 MQKEMRGGSVGAY
-513 TGNQRYLDVLIND
+513 TGNARYLNVLID
-526 LPGIEYMSVEADVG
+526 ELPSVEYMAVEADVG
-540 DASNQT
+540 DASNQSK
-546 QLQKLQMIGQQILPA
+546 LQKLQMIGQQILPA
-561 LRDAGAGA
+561 LRDSGAGA

-600 DEFKQKAEEGQK
+600 DEFKKKAEEGQK
-612 KDQEAQAKAKQLE
+612 KDQEAQAKNQELK
-625 ELTQKLAVDLQ
+625 ELTQKLEVDLQ
-636 QANIDYTNVQAQN
+636 QANIDFTNVQAQN

-680 QPMPTKTNIDVLYA
+680 QAMPTKTNIDVLYA
-694 KAQGL
+694 KAQKL
-699 VTDVMVT
+699 VADVMTT
-706 TAGATD
+706 TAGAKDTSKPD
-712 ASNPAAPQSPQT
+712 GPEQPET
-724 GDFSG
+724 GDMSG
-729 VAGQEGDP
+729 LMG
-737 VSKLLGV
+737 
-744 SALN
+744 

>member
-1 MTSNNEDGYKVQ
+1 MTSNNEDGYKVK
-13 VSDEDLNTLLDYKLE
+13 VSDEDLTTLLDYKLA
-28 QSSASFLDTSELSDE
+28 QSSSSFLDTSELSDE

-51 AMIPQGHLKP
+51 AMIPKGHLKP

-93 AKFKAYDRTPLAY
+93 AKFKAYDRTPLAL

-115 INHCLFS
+115 LNHCLFS
-122 KNRGWSIL
+122 KNRGWSVL

-161 VIDST
+161 TIDST
-166 ALDVQLADPEITTTG
+166 ALDVLLSDPEITTTG

-208 SPVPPETLR
+208 SAVPPETLR

-239 SEIRERWPDE
+239 SEIRERWPE
-249 AEGIDWSS
+249 AAEGVDWSA
-257 VESNVHYAT
+257 VESGIHYAT

-326 TILEEDDADHIQ
+326 TILEEEDADHIQ

-414 GAVASLPPET
+414 GAVASLPPEQ

-456 LYVSGNSEAKVA
+456 LYVSGNSEAKVS
-468 QVQSAAQIR
+468 QVQSAAQLR

-492 LLEGIYRT
+492 LLEGIYLT
-500 MQKEMRGGSVGGY
+500 MQKEMRGGSVGAY
-513 TGNQRYLDVLIND
+513 TGNARYLNVLIDD
-526 LPGIEYMSVEADVG
+526 LPGIEFMSVEADVG

-546 QLQKLQMIGQQILPA
+546 KIQKLNMIGQQILPA

-581 QAFDAL
+581 QAFEAL

-600 DEFKQKAEEGQK
+600 EEFRQKAEEGQK
-612 KDQEAQAKAKQLE
+612 SDQEAQAKAKMLE
-625 ELTQKLAVDLQ
+625 EETQKLAVAMQ
-636 QANIDYTNVQAQN
+636 QSNIDYTNVQAQN

-667 EWSKLALEAGKEQ
+667 EWTKIGLDAGKHEQ
-680 QPMPTKTNIDVLYA
+680 VMPAKSDIDALYA
-694 KAQGL
+694 KAQKL
-699 VTDVMVT
+699 VSNVMM
-706 TAGATD
+706 
-712 ASNPAAPQSPQT
+712 SNVPAADADPQGLPAQQPNPEQ
-724 GDFSG
+724 
-729 VAGQEGDP
+729 QEG
-737 VSKLLGV
+737 VGV
-744 SALN
+744 

>member
-1 MTSNNEDGYKVQ
+1 MTSYNEDGYKVQ
-13 VSDEDLNTLLDYKLE
+13 VSDEELNTLLDYKLT

-93 AKFKAYDRTPLAY
+93 AKFKSYDRTPLAY
-106 HKATAASEL
+106 HRATAASEL
-115 INHCLFS
+115 LNHCLFS
-122 KNRGWSIL
+122 KNRGWSVL

-145 TWTYASEEKI
+145 TWTYASEETI

-161 VIDST
+161 TIDST
-166 ALDVQLADPEITTTG
+166 SLDVELADPEITTTG

-208 SPVPPETLR
+208 SAVPPESLR

-239 SEIRERWPDE
+239 SEIRERWPE
-249 AEGIDWSS
+249 QAESVDWST
-257 VESNVHYAT
+257 VETGVHYAT
-266 QLNTDSLARKQAI
+266 ELNTDALARKQAI

-287 GDDNQLEATESAVVL
+287 GDDNQLEATESAVIL

-326 TILEEDDADHIQ
+326 TILEEEDADHIQ

-414 GAVASLPPET
+414 GAVASLPPEQ

-456 LYVSGNSEAKVA
+456 LYVSGNSEAKVS
-468 QVQSAAQIR
+468 QVQSAAQLR

-500 MQKEMRGGSVGGY
+500 MRKEMRGGSVGDY
-513 TGNQRYLDVLIND
+513 TGNQRYLDVLIDD

-600 DEFKQKAEEGQK
+600 DEFKAKAEEGQK
-612 KDQEAQAKAKQLE
+612 KDQEAKAKAAKLE

-706 TAGATD
+706 TAGASD
-712 ASNPAAPQSPQT
+712 ASNLNAPQEPQPM
-724 GDFSG
+724 GPSG
-729 VAGQEGDP
+729 V
-737 VSKLLGV
+737 LG
-744 SALN
+744 

>member
-115 INHCLFS
+115 LNHCLFS

-145 TWTYASEEKI
+145 TWTYASEEKV

-166 ALDVQLADPEITTTG
+166 ALDVLLSDPEITTTG

-208 SPVPPETLR
+208 SAVPPETLR

-239 SEIRERWPDE
+239 SEIRERWPE
-249 AEGIDWSS
+249 AAEGVDWSS
-257 VESNVHYAT
+257 VDSNVHYAT
-266 QLNTDSLARKQAI
+266 NLNTDSLARKQAI

-326 TILEEDDADHIQ
+326 TILEEEDADHIQ

-414 GAVASLPPET
+414 GAVASLPPEQ

-456 LYVSGNSEAKVA
+456 LYVSGNSEAKVS

-500 MQKEMRGGSVGGY
+500 MQKEMRGGSVGDY

-600 DEFKQKAEEGQK
+600 DEFKKKAEEGQK
-612 KDQEAQAKAKQLE
+612 SDQEAQAKAKQLE
-625 ELTQKLAVDLQ
+625 ELTQKLAIDLQ
-636 QANIDYTNVQAQN
+636 KANIDYTNVQAQN

-699 VTDVMVT
+699 VADVMVT

-712 ASNPAAPQSPQT
+712 ASNLATPQEAQPM
-724 GDFSG
+724 GPSG
-729 VAGQEGDP
+729 V
-737 VSKLLGV
+737 LG
-744 SALN
+744 